1 MLRALVKRR
10 GSTPGTASPAGCGVF
25 TDNADL
31 TRRKLLRVV
40 EIAEILGVSKQ
51 RADQLRRQ
59 PASGRSSP
67 RNVWWK
73 GPLARRSPGKATL
86 SWLLDRR
93 EEAGDRSPRRRYT
106 LGLSGSRER
115 SDSPLDRG
123 SELAVVH
130 FPVLRRGARSGQPAT
145 AGSIRVLGVSACRAR
160 VLGRV
165 NPSSPPGRSAYR
177 WKAFTWKAFTLGG
190 GSR

>member
-67 RNVWWK
+67 RMFGGRGHW
-73 GPLARRSPGKATL
+73 PGA
-86 SWLLDRR
+86 
-93 EEAGDRSPRRRYT
+93 
-106 LGLSGSRER
+106 
-115 SDSPLDRG
+115 
-123 SELAVVH
+123 H
-130 FPVLRRGARSGQPAT
+130 
-145 AGSIRVLGVSACRAR
+145 RAR
-160 VLGRV
+160 PRC
-165 NPSSPPGRSAYR
+165 PGSWIAWKRLAIARPGAVIR
-177 WKAFTWKAFTLGG
+177 WA
-190 GSR
+190 